1 MKLFPLPRSFALAC
15 ASAGLMLASAS
26 AMADYVWLERAAAGP
41 ATVNLGFL
49 DAKRTPTSALQGA
62 QATLAD
68 GKALPLAAAGERLA
82 VTAPPVG
89 DLRFVAYT
97 VTPDGALVFYQ
108 AKEGRSETKAGN
120 DLELVPI
127 EPNGNTFRLMWK
139 GTVVAATQVNVST
152 SEGWNRVLRPA
163 ADGTV
168 TLTTPFPGLYVLE
181 LSAKV
186 NGSAVVDGKKYDDV
200 RHTATLSFTVAP

>member
-1 MKLFPLPRSFALAC
+1 MKLFSVSRSLALAC

-26 AMADYVWLERAAAGP
+26 AMADYVWLERGDAG
-41 ATVNLGFL
+41 ATTVSLGLL
-49 DAKRTPTSALQGA
+49 DGKRMPTSALQGA
-62 QATLAD
+62 QAALAD
-68 GKALPLAAAGERLA
+68 GKALPLAAAGDRLA
-82 VTAPPVG
+82 VTAPPAG

-139 GTVVAATQVNVST
+139 GTVVAATQVNVTT

-186 NGSAVVDGKKYDDV
+186 NGSAVVEGKKYDDV